1 MNKPKI
7 LGKVDLSTGI
17 AYDNN
22 GNVMPKENFTAS
34 DDLQERLKRRRAWL
48 AGEFS
53 YTDHCEY

>member
-1 MNKPKI
+1 MNKPKV

-22 GNVMPKENFTAS
+22 GNVMPKERFAAS
-34 DDLQERLKRRRAWL
+34 DDLQERLDRRRAWL

-53 YTDHCEY
+53 YRD